1 MFHSFMKSGRH
12 YRARHKTRNPKAC
25 ARPLFSGSAGV
36 SPASHMRTT
45 RRRDASAPRNCNPA
59 TVLKILAE
67 NFKFR
72 QPVRMVRLVLF
83 DVDGTLVHTGRA
95 GSQAFA
101 RTFATEFNARDG
113 IDKIKFA
120 GRTDVNLVREFF
132 GFHNIPATP
141 ENFRRFFERYVF
153 WLDQIVAQ
161 SNGEIC
167 RGVSGF
173 LNELRALPSPP
184 TLGLLT
190 GNIRLG
196 AEIKLRRYGL
206 WDFFETG
213 GFADDHED
221 RNHIAAAA
229 LARGR
234 RVLGK
239 NLRPEEIVVVGDTP
253 FDIRCGKFI
262 GAKVLAVATGGA
274 KLDELKRHQPDWAV
288 ADLTRVT
295 AREIVEL

>member
-1 MFHSFMKSGRH
+1 
-12 YRARHKTRNPKAC
+12 
-25 ARPLFSGSAGV
+25 
-36 SPASHMRTT
+36 
-45 RRRDASAPRNCNPA
+45 
-59 TVLKILAE
+59 
-67 NFKFR
+67 
-72 QPVRMVRLVLF
+72 MVRLVLF

-101 RTFATEFNARDG
+101 KTFATEFNARDG
-113 IDKIKFA
+113 IEKIRFA

-132 GFHNIPATP
+132 GIHDIPATP
-141 ENFRRFFERYVF
+141 ENFQRFFERYVF
-153 WLDQIVAQ
+153 WLDQILAQ

-167 RGVSGF
+167 QGVLEF
-173 LNELRALPSPP
+173 LNDLRTLPHPP

-196 AEIKLRRYGL
+196 AEIKLRHYGL
-206 WDFFETG
+206 WDLFETG

-239 NLRPEEIVVVGDTP
+239 NLRPEEIVVVGDTL

-274 KLDELKRHQPDWAV
+274 KLDELKRHQPDWV
-288 ADLTRVT
+288 VEDLTQLK
-295 AREIVEL
+295 AREVVAADVSPLKFCNE

>member
-1 MFHSFMKSGRH
+1 MFHSFMNYGGIIAPAAK
-12 YRARHKTRNPKAC
+12 RAIRKLATGAIDKTA
-25 ARPLFSGSAGV
+25 
-36 SPASHMRTT
+36 PA
-45 RRRDASAPRNCNPA
+45 
-59 TVLKILAE
+59 KKLAE
-67 NFKFR
+67 NSRFR

-101 RTFATEFNARDG
+101 KTFATEFNARDG
-113 IDKIKFA
+113 IEKIKFA

-132 GFHNIPATP
+132 GFHDIPATP
-141 ENFRRFFERYVF
+141 GNFQRFFERYVF
-153 WLDQIVAQ
+153 WLDQILAQ

-167 RGVSGF
+167 RGVSEF
-173 LNELRALPSPP
+173 LNDLRTLPNPP

-196 AEIKLRRYGL
+196 AEIKLRHYGL
-206 WDFFETG
+206 WDLFETG

-253 FDIRCGKFI
+253 FDIHCGKFI

-274 KLDELKRHQPDWAV
+274 KLDELKRHQPHWV
-288 ADLTRVT
+288 VEDLTRVA
-295 AREIVEL
+295 AREICAR